1 MTVRLIAAAFVL
13 IVAVSG
19 VLLYRDATA
28 AQRHL
33 RAAEDSLRTA
43 EQQVGDEQFDLAGA
57 RLQHA
62 ADHADAARQ
71 RLDGPL
77 WAMVSALPRIGDV
90 PALGR
95 AAADLVRGTAA
106 IGDEGLSLASEV
118 LEPGA
123 LSGLLQGG
131 TVDIAALRQ
140 LSEQAQSI
148 DLTTLEQAQAD
159 LAATDAARL
168 PASVH
173 DDRELALARAE
184 QLLSTLRNAQGGLD
198 AAIEFTGG
206 DGPRTYLIA
215 AQNPA
220 ELRGTGGLIGF
231 MTELQLDDGRISFQ
245 EGVDFDPEAELAQRT
260 KLESTRELPPPVE
273 RPDWFADRYDHV
285 AGGQYFGS
293 VNIDPHLPTVGQVLL
308 NLYEQETGR
317 RLDGVLMVDPLALG
331 RIVEATGKPIEL
343 PAEVAS
349 ALPPEIPTTIPGE
362 QIAPLVMVDGYDI
375 LDGGGPEKK
384 ALDRAIIGASLDALI
399 EGGWDARRMV
409 TTFRDLFAER
419 HLQLHSSSAET
430 QAALEAAGVAG
441 AQPHGEDH
449 DVLALTAVNAAPN
462 KADVHVEH
470 TISGELRVQRSAG
483 GGLQREADVRVTV
496 TNPLSPGD
504 HHQYI
509 TGSYTT
515 PVPFGSGQQ
524 EYEQDGS
531 VRTWLSLWAPESA
544 QLRSVRDAASGLA
557 LRTDQFRGL
566 RVFDAFLDTPTRS
579 ETAIEVQYTGPVPA
593 EPLDG
598 SRTYELVLWRQA
610 KGIPDR
616 YDLRI
621 TAPAG
626 HDAVDVELTGGEA
639 NQGLSDVTVEPLTAS
654 IEDGDVMLRGHASR
668 DAHLRITFASPGG

>member
-1 MTVRLIAAAFVL
+1 MTVRGIAAAL
-13 IVAVSG
+13 LLAVAVGG

-33 RAAEDSLRTA
+33 RAAEDTLRVA
-43 EQQVGDEQFDLAGA
+43 ERQVGDEQFDRAAA
-57 RLQHA
+57 RLQA
-62 ADHADAARQ
+62 AAGEAEASLE

-77 WAMVSALPRIGDV
+77 WALVSVLPRVGDA

-95 AAADLVRGTAA
+95 SAADLVRGTAA
-106 IGDEGLSLASEV
+106 IGDEGLSLAAEV

-123 LSGLLQGG
+123 LGGLLRDG
-131 TVDIAALRQ
+131 TVDIAALRE
-140 LSEQAQSI
+140 LSQQARGI
-148 DLTTLEQAQAD
+148 DLTVLEQAQAD
-159 LAATDAARL
+159 LAATDPARL
-168 PASVH
+168 PSSVH
-173 DDRELALARAE
+173 DDRQLALGRAE
-184 QLLSTLRNAQGGLD
+184 QLLSTLRNARGGLD
-198 AAIEFTGG
+198 AAIEFAGG
-206 DGPRTYLIA
+206 EGPRTYLVA

-231 MTELQLDDGRISFQ
+231 MTELRLDDGRISFR

-260 KLESTRELPPPVE
+260 KLESTRDLPPAVE
-273 RPDWFADRYDHV
+273 RPEWFADRYDHV

-308 NLYEQETGR
+308 DLYEQETGR

-331 RIVEATGKPIEL
+331 RVVAATGRPIQL
-343 PAEVAS
+343 PAELAAV
-349 ALPPEIPTTIPGE
+349 LPPEIPTTIPGA

-375 LDGGGPEKK
+375 LEGGGPAKK
-384 ALDRAIIGASLDALI
+384 ALDRAIIGASLDALV
-399 EGGWDARRMV
+399 GGDWDARRMV
-409 TTFRDLFAER
+409 TAFRDLFAER
-419 HLQLHSSSAET
+419 HLQLYSSTAET
-430 QAALEAAGVAG
+430 QATLEAAGVAG
-441 AQPHGEDH
+441 AQPDGEDR

-470 TISGELRVQRSAG
+470 TIGGELRIQRSG
-483 GGLQREADVRVTV
+483 DGGLQREADVRVTV

-504 HHQYI
+504 HHSYI
-509 TGSYTT
+509 TGSYAT

-524 EYEQDGS
+524 EYQQDGS
-531 VRTWLSLWAPESA
+531 VRTWLSLWAPASA

-579 ETAIEVQYTGPVPA
+579 ETAIEVQYAGPVPT

-598 SRTYELVLWRQA
+598 ARTYQLVLWRQA

-621 TAPAG
+621 TAPVG
-626 HDAVDVELTGGEA
+626 HDAVDVVLTGGDA
-639 NQGLSDVTVEPLTAS
+639 SRGLSEVTLQPLTAS
-654 IEDGDVMLRGHASR
+654 IEDGDVVLRGHASR
-668 DAHLRITFASPGG
+668 DAHLRITFAPRGG